1 MENKVNQNVAGLNL
15 DSVNWQIKD
24 GLVTYALNANVQGH
38 DGESITYTNEP
49 SNQVCYDFEADKP
62 GFQVVGTLPILEQ
75 EKLVVFLAHP
85 DGRSEIGVIENLN
98 ADCQQVDIL
107 SEKECDCPNGS
118 IIDSEVV
125 TDLTNSIVEEITC
138 AEGYTYDSSI
148 RKCVADTILYQDPIS
163 TTQTFA
169 LTPTTNSV
177 FGNQEA
183 VLYDETFTIGGWAG
197 DGSFN
202 SGLTKLSAQFWRNTI
217 PFGSIDGRLNQI
229 SVTMGSGSQEN
240 VWFDFIITLC
250 AEEEKIYHLALAADN
265 SFRFELDGVM
275 VLDPTNSAIT
285 DIDGDDDQW
294 NVNVNGVAPPDPSD
308 NRISYERLHIYPIR
322 LTPGNHFIKIG
333 YVDYGNPQT
342 LAAELYDN
350 TAAEIIAATSIND
363 LNVVWS
369 TEGRLS
375 LETVLGQACPEGFEL
390 LTGESCEV
398 GCYTIRELEPQITQR
413 NVGSCCKYTPIITD
427 DCNTIDCDDF
437 GFDKNRCC
445 LKLSVDYPVSAVY
458 RIDSCD
464 TKIYFIDKN
473 NPPRKFTLEDPLGDD
488 GCGNPTPCLE
498 KACSKL
504 DLFPSYCHP
513 TLHPIAVESG
523 GRLKAGTYS
532 FAIGYTDDDGGEITD
547 YHDLSN
553 PIPIFERK
561 ITEQTEYET
570 SQSIR
575 VRIEHKEPQFT
586 HFNLIVAENINETT
600 TYHLVGTYKVSP
612 NFVNEV
618 VYTGDYKSTFSGIAP
633 LIRTPHYDVAGII
646 EKQNDMLMLADL
658 EESPYYNFQ
667 HFANDIELQW
677 QTVEMPSDG
686 KFDYSNPEVAYF
698 FRTYQRDEVY
708 PFGIKFKLKN
718 GKYTDVFHIPGISI
732 DKVPNATET
741 ITDTNKDFFVQD
753 DDCIVDSAKYC
764 DDRPNDNPPFRHV
777 TSTSASRWL
786 VYNTA
791 TNKGN
796 VSEYADQEYEYVE
809 KQFNCKIYNHEYG
822 DFAFWQST
830 ECYPCDEKKWG
841 KLAGQPIRHHKFP
854 DSLVSHIH
862 DGLNDTRGF
871 EAESK
876 IYPIGVTFKQNIIA
890 DLLNEKNPATGDYKY
905 QVYDPIK
912 NINVPIRDLICAV
925 ELVRGNRVN
934 NKSIIAKGLV
944 YDVARYE
951 DVDANGNVKSYYYS
965 NYPYNQ
971 IGQDNTGGSQNADP
985 YLANRSSWY
994 DNGNRGVSTGTPFQ
1008 QVPFNYQL
1016 VNGQRLQNRFTFY
1029 SPDTTFQYPKIGT
1042 ELKLETIE
1050 YGQVLGHFVPVE
1062 DHPEYKFLTLTSI
1075 TLSATIGVLGSLI
1088 LKVET
1093 GTTTSQSTTT
1103 DIANQIAQTQLVYD
1117 IIEKVVPFTNFAYQ
1131 YNSVAAYN
1139 NYSPIQNGGNKRR
1152 VLDIG
1157 RYIDSKIS
1165 NVEDDSPVHNRLRE
1179 SSVYLRTTDRFAHQI
1194 GPIVGEF
1201 YDNSRYTISEASNA
1215 VQDDPKIIEKRR
1227 TRAYYTS
1234 LKRTFLNQYGQIE
1247 NIKYVSTGYTVEL
1260 AEGRVQD
1267 QVQLKPKY
1275 YPAFGGD
1282 TFINKFA
1289 LKRKH
1294 SFFTRN
1300 LANLPAKTNDVPF
1313 DYWLFPN
1320 LAYPTYYIGTSP
1332 EEISLSNPVVIL
1344 GIASITAVVF
1354 IITGAFGATAIP
1366 GGVAAGS
1373 VAQITAIALTLVSL
1387 YEIKQAKINLD
1398 NASNPVNFYR
1408 KGQFYTASYGI
1419 PIFFVE
1425 SDVNVDFRHGRNDR
1439 EENFYPNVSDEIP
1452 DEWLQEI
1459 NVPIKFD
1466 NFYHYNATYSSQN
1479 VSPNLPYNIDS
1490 PNNSCVVVHPNRV
1503 IYSEKAS
1510 TTKYFSDGWQTFK
1523 RGNVYDFPKEG
1534 GRLIQLTAGE
1544 NELVYA
1550 RFENT
1555 TKIYGARVQL
1565 ESTSPVQLE
1574 VGDAS
1579 MFKQK
1584 PVDISKSDLGYV
1596 GSQHKA
1602 QVRTEF
1608 GTFFVDAK
1616 RGHIYQI
1623 SKQGFAE
1630 IKSETNFNW
1639 FKQNLPFKILKYFP
1653 EVDID
1658 NPAKGIG
1665 ITMGWD
1671 ERFERVFITKLD
1683 YVPVDKNQLRYDPVL
1698 KKFFV
1703 DDGLGLNIEAPFTN
1717 TDFWENHSW
1726 TIAYSPKLKNFISF
1740 YSFLPNYY
1748 VSLLGNFQTIVN
1760 FEKGASTWN
1769 HNLNPYTY
1777 QTYYN
1782 KLYPYILEYNVN
1794 SFPKTSTTNS
1804 VSIIQDIQEYYSDY
1818 EYYSLATANNSN
1830 LANFTKAIIY
1840 NKEQS
1845 SGVVNLIPEEFGNTR
1860 QKVLFPRTTLNGIE
1874 TIISRRD
1881 NIYSFN
1887 GFWSVTNQSS
1897 GHPVWST
1904 KWVDRKAQHPI
1915 DKVPNTRTVVPS
1927 AIAYQKQRIKSDFC
1941 KVRLIQD
1948 KYSRYRFIN
1957 HLQVTQTN

>member
-38 DGESITYTNEP
+38 DGESLTYTNEP

-85 DGRSEIGVIENLN
+85 DGRSEIGVVENLN
-98 ADCQQVDIL
+98 ADCQKVNVI

-118 IIDSEVV
+118 IIESKVV
-125 TDLTNSIVEEITC
+125 TDLTNAIIEEITC
-138 AEGYTYDSSI
+138 TKGYTYDSTI
-148 RKCVADTILYQDPIS
+148 KKCVADQILYTDPIS
-163 TTQTFA
+163 STVSYT
-169 LTPTTNSV
+169 LTPRQDYV
-177 FGNQEA
+177 FGNKEA

-197 DGSFN
+197 DGTFN

-217 PFGSIDGRLNQI
+217 PSGSLDGRVNQI
-229 SVTMGSGSQEN
+229 GVTMGSGSREN
-240 VWFDFIITLC
+240 FWFEFIVTLC
-250 AEEEKIYHLALAADN
+250 VEEEKVYHLALAADN

-275 VLDPTNSAIT
+275 ILDPTNSAVT
-285 DIDGDDDQW
+285 DILGDDNQW
-294 NVNVNGVAPPDPSD
+294 NINVNPPPVPEPED

-333 YVDYGNPQT
+333 YVDYGVPQM

-375 LETVLGQACPEGFEL
+375 LETVVGNTCPEGFEL
-390 LTGESCEV
+390 LAGESCEV
-398 GCYTIRELEPQITQR
+398 GCYTIRNLEPQITQR

-427 DCNTIDCDDF
+427 DCNTIDCEDA
-437 GFDKNRCC
+437 GFDINRCC
-445 LKLSVDYPVSAVY
+445 LKLSVDYPVSSVY
-458 RIDSCD
+458 RIDECE
-464 TKIYFIDKN
+464 TQIFFIDKN

-488 GCGNPTPCLE
+488 GCGNPIPCLE
-498 KACSKL
+498 KVCSRL

-532 FAIGYTDDDGGEITD
+532 FALSYTDDDGGEITD

-600 TYHLVGTYKVSP
+600 TYHLIGTYKVSP

-633 LIRTPHYDVAGII
+633 LIRTPHYDTAGII
-646 EKQNDMLMLADL
+646 EKQNDILMLADL
-658 EESPYYNFQ
+658 KESPYYNFQ
-667 HFANDIELQW
+667 PFANDIELQW

-686 KFDYSNPEVAYF
+686 KFDYSNPEIAYF

-732 DKVPNATET
+732 DKVSNATET
-741 ITDTNKDFFVQD
+741 VTDTNKDFFVQD

-764 DDRPNDNPPFRHV
+764 DDRPNDVKPFRHV

-791 TNKGN
+791 TKKGN
-796 VSEYADQEYEYVE
+796 VTEYLDQEYEYVE

-830 ECYPCDEKKWG
+830 ECYPCDESKWG

-862 DGLNDTRGF
+862 DGLDDTKGF
-871 EAESK
+871 ESESK
-876 IYPIGVTFKQNIIA
+876 IYPIGVTFKENIIA
-890 DLLNEKNPATGDYKY
+890 DLLNEKDLVTGEYKY
-905 QVYDPIK
+905 QVYDPVR
-912 NINVPIRDLICAV
+912 NVSVPIRDLICAI

-951 DVDANGNVKSYYYS
+951 DVDASGNVKSYYYP

-971 IGQDNTGGSQNADP
+971 IGKDNTSGSQNSDP

-994 DNGNRGVSTGTPFQ
+994 DQGNRGDSPSTSFRHI
-1008 QVPFNYQL
+1008 PFNYQL
-1016 VNGQRLQNRFTFY
+1016 SSGQRLQNRFTFY
-1029 SPDTTFQYPKIGT
+1029 SPDTTFQLPKIGT

-1062 DHPEYKFLTLTSI
+1062 DHPEYKFMRYTQVAFLVGAISVAASYASKNI
-1075 TLSATIGVLGSLI
+1075 SGVMVGAEISQDLSNLV
-1088 LKVET
+1088 
-1093 GTTTSQSTTT
+1093 
-1103 DIANQIAQTQLVYD
+1103 AQTQLLYD
-1117 IIEKVVPFTNFAYQ
+1117 ITEKLIPFINFAYQ

-1179 SSVYLRTTDRFAHQI
+1179 SSVYLRTTDRFVHQT

-1201 YDNSRYTISEASNA
+1201 YDNSRYTISEASDA
-1215 VQDDPKIIEKRR
+1215 VQYDPRIIEKRS

-1247 NIKYVSTGYTVEL
+1247 NIRYVSTGYTVEL
-1260 AEGRVQD
+1260 AEGKVQD

-1300 LANLPAKTNDVPF
+1300 LANLPAKANDVPF

-1332 EEISLSNPVVIL
+1332 EEISFANPRIISLALTAATVIYL
-1344 GIASITAVVF
+1344 GANGAGLIPTGVGSSVIYSAF
-1354 IITGAFGATAIP
+1354 IATA
-1366 GGVAAGS
+1366 
-1373 VAQITAIALTLVSL
+1373 LNSL
-1387 YEIKQAKINLD
+1387 YILKEAKVNLD
-1398 NASNPVNFYR
+1398 NENTALSFYR

-1452 DEWLQEI
+1452 DEWLQET

-1479 VSPNLPYNIDS
+1479 ISPNLPYNIDS
-1490 PNNSCVVVHPNRV
+1490 PDSSCVVVHPNRV

-1534 GRLIQLTAGE
+1534 GKLINLTAGE

-1623 SKQGFAE
+1623 SKQGFSE

-1639 FKQNLPFKILKYFP
+1639 FKQNLPFKIIKYFP

-1658 NPAKGIG
+1658 NPAKGLG

-1671 ERFERVFITKLD
+1671 ERYERVFITKLD
-1683 YVPVDKNQLRYDPVL
+1683 YIPVDKEQLRYDPVL

-1703 DDGLGLNIEAPFTN
+1703 NNGLGLVIEAPFED

-1760 FEKGASTWN
+1760 YKKGASTWN
-1769 HNLNPYTY
+1769 HNLNPLTY

-1794 SFPKTSTTNS
+1794 TFPKTSITNS
-1804 VSIIQDIQEYYSDY
+1804 ISLIQDIQEYQSDY
-1818 EYYSLATANNSN
+1818 EYYSIATANNKN

-1845 SGVVNLIPEEFGNTR
+1845 SGVINLVPEEFGNTR
-1860 QKVLFPRTTLNGIE
+1860 QKILFPRTTLNGIE
-1874 TIISRRD
+1874 TLISRRD

-1887 GFWSVTNQSS
+1887 GFWSITNQSS
-1897 GHPVWST
+1897 GHSVWST
-1904 KWVDRKAQHPI
+1904 KWDDRKLQHPI

-1927 AIAYQKQRIKSDFC
+1927 SIAYQKQRIKSDFC

-1957 HLQVTQTN
+1957 HLQITQTN